1 MKQENKKIITGIDV
15 GTTKIA
21 VIVAE
26 VKNEEITIL
35 GQGITPSFGLN
46 RGEVVDIPKTQQSL
60 QKAILQAEE
69 KANCKIDSAFIG
81 ITGEHIRGMSYYGII
96 PVTQSDGTGSEIQ
109 EDHIVKVRQKVKDF
123 PISADREILH
133 VLDQEYKVDDQTQIE
148 NPKGLHGNRLELNA
162 HIVTIAKNAVHNLKN
177 CLSRDIYINGFVLE
191 PLASAYAVL
200 NNQQRNLGTVLID
213 IGGGTTD
220 IIIYENNGVKYSSA
234 IPMGGNI
241 ITNDIALGIQEYI
254 GECLEND
261 ELETLKHDYGSAK
274 KECIDENKEITLN
287 IDGRKIVLRQY
298 QLADIIQSRMTEI
311 FKEIKKHIN
320 DTDISNRPYGI
331 VITGGGS
338 QLEHLEELAK
348 ETFQQNIIIGF
359 PRNINGPDEIIKNPR
374 FSTAIGLIIYGL
386 ESLEIEDVTG
396 RITVKTI
403 LKDLFKSLKRIFNTW
418 Y

>member
-109 EDHIVKVRQKVKDF
+109 EDHIVKVREKVKDF

-162 HIVTIAKNAVHNLKN
+162 HIVTIAKNAVYNLKN

-374 FSTAIGLIIYGL
+374 FSTAIGLIKYGI
-386 ESLEIEDVTG
+386 ESLEVEDITG
-396 RITVKTI
+396 RITLKTI
-403 LKDLFKSLKRIFNTW
+403 LKDLFRNLKKIFNTW

>member
-109 EDHIVKVRQKVKDF
+109 EDHIVKVREKVKDF

-374 FSTAIGLIIYGL
+374 FSTAIGLIKYGI
-386 ESLEIEDVTG
+386 ESLEVEDITG
-396 RITVKTI
+396 RITLKTI
-403 LKDLFKSLKRIFNTW
+403 LKDLFRNLKKIFNTW